1 MRLHKDKDSPLLK
14 DPDAAWADLEPV
26 YLREMPALA
35 FAAIPSAR
43 HVLTSFKTVVTML
56 R

>member
-1 MRLHKDKDSPLLK
+1 MKLHEDKELF
-14 DPDAAWADLEPV
+14 
-26 YLREMPALA
+26 REMPALA

-43 HVLTSFKTVVTML
+43 QVLTSFKAVASKL